1 MPRCQPKVEVGTKLH
16 EYAQSYPRIF
26 LDTVC
31 KNSYVRSP
39 KVGLGG
45 RMAVLSMQA
54 RQAANLW
61 RARDF
66 TRLAQERRGSGIGTG
81 FAELDAAFFDGGWPR
96 SGLAEL
102 LCDTPGIGELRL
114 LVPALAAL
122 ASSEE
127 RWIAWVAPPFVPFAP
142 ALAAA
147 GIDLAKLL
155 LVRTDSSSDALMA
168 MELALKTG
176 DCSAVLGW
184 LPEAHLGFSELR
196 RLLIAARQ
204 GGTWGS
210 LFRPANA
217 LRNASAAELR
227 LRLRPGAAH
236 SLRVDIVKRRGG
248 WPVADMELALRAAA
262 PATSRESP

>member
-1 MPRCQPKVEVGTKLH
+1 
-16 EYAQSYPRIF
+16 
-26 LDTVC
+26 
-31 KNSYVRSP
+31 
-39 KVGLGG
+39 
-45 RMAVLSMQA
+45 MAALSMQA
-54 RQAANLW
+54 RQSANLW

-66 TRLAQERRGSGIGTG
+66 PQFAQERRSGIGTG

-122 ASSEE
+122 SSGEE

-155 LVRTDSSSDALMA
+155 LVRTDSASDALMA

-176 DCSAVLGW
+176 ACSAVLGW
-184 LPEAHLGFSELR
+184 LPEASLGFSELR

-210 LFRPANA
+210 LFRPANTR
-217 LRNASAAELR
+217 RNASAAELR
-227 LRLRPGAAH
+227 LRLHPGAADG
-236 SLRVDIVKRRGG
+236 LRVDIVKRRGG
-248 WPVADMELALRAAA
+248 WPVADMQLTLPVAGLA
-262 PATSRESP
+262 PGQEPK

>member
-1 MPRCQPKVEVGTKLH
+1 
-16 EYAQSYPRIF
+16 
-26 LDTVC
+26 
-31 KNSYVRSP
+31 
-39 KVGLGG
+39 
-45 RMAVLSMQA
+45 MAALSMQA
-54 RQAANLW
+54 RQSANLW

-66 TRLAQERRGSGIGTG
+66 PQFAPERRGSGIGTG

-122 ASSEE
+122 SSGEE
-127 RWIAWVAPPFVPFAP
+127 RWIAWMAPPFVPFAP

-155 LVRTDSSSDALMA
+155 LVRTDSASDALMA

-176 DCSAVLGW
+176 ACSAVLGW
-184 LPEAHLGFSELR
+184 LPEASLGFSELR

-210 LFRPANA
+210 LFRPTNTR
-217 LRNASAAELR
+217 RNASAAELR
-227 LRLRPGAAH
+227 LRLLPGSADG
-236 SLRVDIVKRRGG
+236 LRVDIVKRRGG
-248 WPVADMELALRAAA
+248 WPVDDMQLALPVAGLA
-262 PATSRESP
+262 PGQESI

>member
-1 MPRCQPKVEVGTKLH
+1 MG
-16 EYAQSYPRIF
+16 
-26 LDTVC
+26 
-31 KNSYVRSP
+31 
-39 KVGLGG
+39 
-45 RMAVLSMQA
+45 VLSVQA
-54 RQAANLW
+54 GQAAGLW

-66 TRLAQERRGSGIGTG
+66 ARIAAERRGSGIGTG

-122 ASSEE
+122 ASGEE
-127 RWIAWVAPPFVPFAP
+127 RWIAWIAPPFVPFAP

-147 GIDLAKLL
+147 GVDPAKMLL
-155 LVRTDSSSDALMA
+155 IRTECASEALMA

-176 DCSAVLGW
+176 ACSAVLGW
-184 LPEAHLGFSELR
+184 LPETRLGFSELR

-204 GGTWGS
+204 GGAWGS
-210 LFRPANA
+210 LFRPANT

-227 LRLRPGAAH
+227 LRLHPGCEG

-248 WPVADMELALRAAA
+248 WPLADVQLAFPGAGPAVDRA
-262 PATSRESP
+262 SI